1 MYPNNNNYFG
11 QGYMNYPYFNMNPSG
26 QQGFQ
31 QGQQGQ
37 QVMPLNKPQMPK
49 IAFVASFDEVK
60 SAAVDYDGS
69 LNVFVDTQ
77 QDRIYTKQFTNEGKV
92 DYKVFILSKDEPR
105 EISPANFATKDDLEV
120 LLSEVAELKDSLNR
134 LEGGATK

>member
-1 MYPNNNNYFG
+1 MYPNNNYFG
-11 QGYMNYPYFNMNPSG
+11 QGYMNYPYFNMNQSG

-31 QGQQGQ
+31 QGQQ
-37 QVMPLNKPQMPK
+37 VMPPNKPQMPK
-49 IAFVASFDEVK
+49 TAFVASFDEVK

-77 QDRIYTKQFTNEGKV
+77 QDRIYTKQFTNERKV
-92 DYKVFILSKDEPR
+92 DSKVFILSKDEPR

>member
-11 QGYMNYPYFNMNPSG
+11 QGYMNYPYFNMNQSG